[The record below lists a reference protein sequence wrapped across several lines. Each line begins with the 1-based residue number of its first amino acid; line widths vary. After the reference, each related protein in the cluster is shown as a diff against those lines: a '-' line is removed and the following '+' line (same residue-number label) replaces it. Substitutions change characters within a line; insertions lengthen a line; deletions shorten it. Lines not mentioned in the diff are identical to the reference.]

1 MENLHEIDIL
11 KYSLDQSVRKQ
22 YFLTFCNTYKDSNLK
37 NIIDICNL
45 RRDFATLSHNSQT
58 FWQFQNKKN
67 LIKINGSLRDKIGLI
82 REKIRDLA
90 RKDLQVL
97 SEIIG
102 VKQIEYQDIVFLKE
116 NLKAIM
122 LARDKKNIQL
132 LTCFSLENVINGLLL
147 LLKNEFGY
155 EYKIST
161 IVLDSETA

>member
-1 MENLHEIDIL
+1 M
-11 KYSLDQSVRKQ
+11 
-22 YFLTFCNTYKDSNLK
+22 
-37 NIIDICNL
+37 
-45 RRDFATLSHNSQT
+45 
-58 FWQFQNKKN
+58 
-67 LIKINGSLRDKIGLI
+67 
-82 REKIRDLA
+82 
-90 RKDLQVL
+90 